1 MDERVTL
8 ENWQRPP
15 HLRWA
20 YQHVR
25 ELVPTARIA
34 RGEGP
39 PSTLERQPADLLDLE
54 YSTNGEAQ
62 TVGGMLTATSTDGFL
77 VLHRGAIVAELYENG
92 MSPASVHLL
101 QSVSKSITSSVAGIL
116 VGRGELDPE
125 EQVVH
130 YLPELA
136 GGSFEGA
143 TVRHLLDMRAGTRF
157 SEVYDDPE
165 SDIRLFEP
173 VIGWCRT
180 TGPLPAPDLWAYI
193 ATLENERPHGEV
205 FEYRSILTDL
215 LGWLLERVGGIRL
228 ADLVSREL
236 WSRIG
241 AEQDAEITV
250 DRHGCALAD
259 GGMSASLRDLGRFG
273 QMILEGGRVGGE
285 QVVPADW
292 IEDARRG
299 GDDVSRLAFAT
310 SGEGA
315 KRPTWSYRNKW
326 WVVDL
331 DRGTIAALGIH
342 GQTIYVDPEAELVGV
357 KLSTWPVADDD
368 ALWDLELDAFAAIGR
383 ELSG

>member
-1 MDERVTL
+1 MGERVTL

-34 RGEGP
+34 RGEGKP
-39 PSTLERQPADLLDLE
+39 RTLDRRPVDLLGVE
-54 YSTNGEAQ
+54 FSTEGAAH
-62 TVGGMLTATSTDGFL
+62 TVGGMLADTSTDGFL
-77 VLHRGAIVAELYENG
+77 VLHRGAIVTELYENE
-92 MSPASVHLL
+92 MSPAGVHLL
-101 QSVSKSITSSVAGIL
+101 QSVSKSVAGSVAGIL
-116 VGRGELDPE
+116 TGRGELDPE
-125 EQVVH
+125 ERVVH

-143 TVRHLLDMRAGTRF
+143 TLRHLLDMRTGTRF
-157 SEVYDDPE
+157 SEIYDDPG
-165 SDIRLFEP
+165 SDIRLYEP
-173 VIGWCRT
+173 VIGWCPS
-180 TGPLPAPDLWAYI
+180 TGSLVAPDTWAYI

-215 LGWLLERVGGIRL
+215 LGWLLERVGGVPY
-228 ADLVSREL
+228 AELVAREL

-259 GGMSASLRDLGRFG
+259 GGMSAALRDLGRFG
-273 QMILEGGRVGGE
+273 QMILEGGRVHGE
-285 QVVPADW
+285 QIVPADW
-292 IEDARRG
+292 IEDTRRG
-299 GDDVSRLAFAT
+299 GDDASRSAFAT

-326 WVVDL
+326 WVL
-331 DRGTIAALGIH
+331 DPERGTIAALGIH

-357 KLSTWPVADDD
+357 KLSTWPVADEDP
-368 ALWDLELDAFAAIGR
+368 LWDYELGAFAAIAR